1 MTSEGVAQV
10 MFAGLDGHD
19 TPVMTRWVYTV
30 DDPFAVSLAI
40 QTPRGRWLEWLLG
53 RDLLVSGRT
62 ESAGEGDV
70 RIGRRQTDSA
80 ELVSV
85 EIRSSDG
92 EAVLLVDRE
101 LLCRFVESTIQLV
114 PLGCEL
120 TRIDI
125 DAECLRL
132 VTG

>member
-10 MFAGLDGHD
+10 MFAGLGGHD
-19 TPVMTRWVYTV
+19 RPVMTRWVYSAA
-30 DDPFAVSLAI
+30 DPFAITLGI

-53 RDLLVSGRT
+53 RDLIVTGLT
-62 ESAGEGDV
+62 ERAGEGDV
-70 RIGRRQTDSA
+70 RIGWPHTGTADV
-80 ELVSV
+80 VSV

-101 LLCRFVESTIQLV
+101 LLCRFIESTIQLV
-114 PLGCEL
+114 PLGCEF
-120 TRIDI
+120 TRIDL

-132 VTG
+132 VNG